1 MVKPLSIDALALG
14 VTRGDRASVG
24 RAITLVESK
33 RESDVPLAQALLTRL
48 MPLSGKAMRIGFT
61 GVPGAGKSTLLELL
75 GTTLCDRGHHIA
87 VVAVDPS
94 SVMSGG
100 SILGDKTRMTKLARH
115 ENAFV
120 RPASSSG
127 ALGGVAPKTRDAMTI
142 LEAAGYD
149 VIFVETVGVGQS
161 ETSVRDLVDTF
172 VWLTIPNAGDELQG
186 IKRGVLEL
194 VEVIVVH
201 KADGDR
207 EVAAKRAASELSSAF
222 HYLQRTHTDWE
233 TPVLLASSY
242 EGRGIDALWETIQ
255 RHHRLM
261 ETSGE
266 LIKRRSRQA
275 TRAMWAELERSFLA
289 WIHADPNLRAHVQ
302 KLEVEVAAQQK
313 TAGMAALEV
322 RRAMRMI
329 AI

>member
-1 MVKPLSIDALALG
+1 MRLSIDALVEG

-33 RESDVPLAQALLTRL
+33 RESDVALAQELLTRL
-48 MPLSGKAMRIGFT
+48 MPFAGKAMRVGFT

-75 GTTLCDRGHHIA
+75 GTTLCDRGLRVA

-115 ENAFV
+115 ERAFV
-120 RPASSSG
+120 RPSASSG
-127 ALGGVAPKTRDAMTI
+127 ALGGVAPKTRDAMTV

-161 ETSVRDLVDTF
+161 ETTVRDLVDTF

-194 VEVIVVH
+194 VEVVVVH
-201 KADGDR
+201 KADGER
-207 EVAAKRAASELSSAF
+207 EMAARRAASELTNAF
-222 HYLQRTHTDWE
+222 HYLQRTHPEWE

-242 EGRGIDALWETIQ
+242 EGRGIAELWEAIQ
-255 RHHRLM
+255 RHHALM
-261 ETSGE
+261 ESSGE
-266 LIKRRSRQA
+266 LTKRRAKQA
-275 TRAMWAELERSFLA
+275 TRAMWAELERSFLV
-289 WIHADPNLRAHVQ
+289 WIHADPKLRAHVE
-302 KLEVEVAAQQK
+302 KLEVEVAAQRK

-322 RRAMRMI
+322 RRAMRLSSV
-329 AI
+329 

>member
-1 MVKPLSIDALALG
+1 MRPLSIDVLVEG
-14 VTRGDRASVG
+14 VRRGDRASVG

-33 RESDVPLAQALLTRL
+33 READVPLAQALLTQL
-48 MPLSGKAMRIGFT
+48 MPFAGKAMRIGFT

-75 GTTLCDRGHHIA
+75 GTTLCDRGHRVA

-120 RPASSSG
+120 RPAASSG

-149 VIFVETVGVGQS
+149 IVFVETVGVGQS
-161 ETSVRDLVDTF
+161 ETTVRDLVDTF

-201 KADGDR
+201 KADGER
-207 EVAAKRAASELSSAF
+207 EVAAKRAASELSNAF
-222 HYLQRTHTDWE
+222 HYLQRTHPEWE
-233 TPVLLASSY
+233 TPVLLVSSY

-255 RHHRLM
+255 RHHALM

-266 LIKRRSRQA
+266 LTRRRAKQA
-275 TRAMWAELERSFLA
+275 TRAMWAELERSFLV
-289 WIHADPNLRAHVQ
+289 WIHADPKLRAHVE

-322 RRAMRMI
+322 RRAMRLSSV
-329 AI
+329 

>member
-1 MVKPLSIDALALG
+1 MKPLSIEALAEA
-14 VTRGDRASVG
+14 VARGDRASVG

-33 RESDVPLAQALLTRL
+33 RESDVPHAQALLTRL
-48 MPLSGKAMRIGFT
+48 MPLAGKAMRVGFT

-75 GTTLCDRGHHIA
+75 GTTLCDRGHHVA

-127 ALGGVAPKTRDAMTI
+127 ALGGVAPRTRDAMTV

-161 ETSVRDLVDTF
+161 ETSVRDLVDSF

-207 EVAAKRAASELSSAF
+207 EVAAKRAARELSNAF
-222 HYLQRTHTDWE
+222 HYLQRTHAEWE

-242 EGRGIDALWETIQ
+242 EGRGIEELWETIR
-255 RHHRLM
+255 RHHALM

-266 LIKRRSRQA
+266 LSKRRSRQA
-275 TRAMWAELERSFLA
+275 TRAMWTELERSFLA
-289 WIHADPNLRAHVQ
+289 WIHADPKLRAHVQ
-302 KLEVEVAAQQK
+302 KLEVEVAAHQK

-322 RRAMRMI
+322 RRAMHMV